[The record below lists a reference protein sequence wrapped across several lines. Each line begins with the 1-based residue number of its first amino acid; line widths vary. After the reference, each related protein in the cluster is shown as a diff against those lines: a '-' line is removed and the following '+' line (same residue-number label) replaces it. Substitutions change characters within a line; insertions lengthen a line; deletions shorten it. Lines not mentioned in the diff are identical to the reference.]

1 MKFVNFTKDFNMV
14 EVFDWCVW
22 VLETCAPP
30 LGLTYKELNVWV
42 FCIIEPI
49 VFVLMAIYIL
59 TTFKT
64 KRS

>member
-1 MKFVNFTKDFNMV
+1 MV

-42 FCIIEPI
+42 FCIIEPV
-49 VFVLMAIYIL
+49 VFVLMAVYIL
-59 TTFKT
+59 TTFK
-64 KRS
+64 KKKS